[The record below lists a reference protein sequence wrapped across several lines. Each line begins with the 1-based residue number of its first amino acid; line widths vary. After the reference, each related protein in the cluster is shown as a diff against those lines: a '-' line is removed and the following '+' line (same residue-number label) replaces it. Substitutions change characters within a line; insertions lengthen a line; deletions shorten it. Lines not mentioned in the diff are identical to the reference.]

1 MDLKE
6 LTAEECLKLP
16 ENILQWLK
24 KDLNLGNVEDEEQL
38 REAFDKFIND
48 EFPIFYHD
56 GDYKGELFA
65 FDDEGGF
72 VIVNGN
78 VNTDKSA
85 AFYGITLAYITGDVI
100 TNNFVTQDSI
110 IIINGNVTVKDNL
123 IISDSSTYLEIK
135 GKLDAKNVINQIPD
149 EDSAEKIKIG
159 SVARYEKAYYSKN
172 SYGSMGS
179 KELLTKLG
187 FSDAEELE
195 EMGEIW
201 KAVY

>member
-6 LTAEECLKLP
+6 LTTEECLKLP
-16 ENILQWLK
+16 ENILQWLI
-24 KDLNLGNVEDEEQL
+24 KDLNLENVEDEEQL

-48 EFPIFYHD
+48 EFSIFYHD

-100 TNNFVTQDSI
+100 TNNFVTQDSV
-110 IIINGNVTVKDNL
+110 IIINGNVTVRENL

-135 GKLDAKNVINQIPD
+135 GKLDVKNVINQIPD
-149 EDSAEKIKIG
+149 EDLAGKIKIS

-172 SYGSMGS
+172 SYGLMGS
-179 KELLTKLG
+179 KGFLTKLG